1 MTEEELKAERKLI
14 LREYRALLKNAKREM
29 DDADRLLI
37 RKAFDLAAEA
47 HSPMRRKSGESYI
60 FHPLAVARIVSE
72 EIGLGTTS
80 IVCAL
85 LHDVVEDTEINL
97 DDIESLFGTRVR
109 IIVDGLT
116 KLRGAQFGEDVSIQA
131 ENFRKMLLTLSDDI
145 RVILIKLADRLH
157 NMRTL
162 ESMRHDKQQKIAS
175 ETLYLYAPLSHRL
188 GLYNLKSEFEDLC
201 LKYKEPELYHKIES
215 SLEKSKA
222 VRTRFINRF
231 TVPIRKRLDE
241 LEFDYEVK
249 IRSKSVYSIYNKMV
263 NKNIPFEEVY
273 DLFAIRIIIESDE
286 KNEKS
291 DCWQVYSIVTDN
303 YQPNPDRLRDWISTP
318 KGNGYESLHTTVMSP
333 SGKWVEVQIRTRRM
347 DDIAEMGYAAHWKYK
362 ESASENALDEWIRR
376 IRETLENPDPNAL
389 DFIDDFKLNLFS
401 DEIFVFTPKGDLRN
415 LPSSATALDFA
426 FEIHSDIGARC
437 IGAKVNHRLAP
448 LSHELKSGDQVEI
461 LTSKNQSPKEDWLRF
476 VVTAKAKSNIR
487 TYLKEDR
494 KRIAEDG
501 KEILERKLRNLK
513 INLND
518 ENLNKIVNFYRLPT
532 SHELFF
538 KAGLAQ
544 LDFNKLAAL
553 KKDSGQLKYR
563 RPKRRNPDGLKRIVT
578 NFNDKGAN
586 LVIGDSMEKFDYK
599 LSNCCNP
606 IPGDNVFG
614 FITINDGIKI
624 HRENCPNAIQM
635 MSKYDYRIVKAKWTN
650 QESIA
655 FLAGLRISGIDQVGL
670 VNELTKVISS
680 EYNVN
685 MRSISFDTDDG
696 IFTGTVMVYVND
708 TTHLTELMRKLRNI
722 SGVSTV
728 SRIKGDKQ
736 EPTFTQAN

>member
-437 IGAKVNHRLAP
+437 IGAKVNHRLVP

-544 LDFNKLAAL
+544 LDISKLAAL

-586 LVIGDSMEKFDYK
+586 LVIVDSMEKFDYK

>member
-476 VVTAKAKSNIR
+476 VVTAKAKSNIKDISQGGSQANCRRWQRDFR
-487 TYLKEDR
+487 TQ
-494 KRIAEDG
+494 AE
-501 KEILERKLRNLK
+501 KPQNQLER
-513 INLND
+513 
-518 ENLNKIVNFYRLPT
+518 
-532 SHELFF
+532 
-538 KAGLAQ
+538 
-544 LDFNKLAAL
+544 
-553 KKDSGQLKYR
+553 
-563 RPKRRNPDGLKRIVT
+563 
-578 NFNDKGAN
+578 
-586 LVIGDSMEKFDYK
+586 
-599 LSNCCNP
+599 
-606 IPGDNVFG
+606 
-614 FITINDGIKI
+614 
-624 HRENCPNAIQM
+624 
-635 MSKYDYRIVKAKWTN
+635 
-650 QESIA
+650 
-655 FLAGLRISGIDQVGL
+655 
-670 VNELTKVISS
+670 
-680 EYNVN
+680 
-685 MRSISFDTDDG
+685 
-696 IFTGTVMVYVND
+696 
-708 TTHLTELMRKLRNI
+708 
-722 SGVSTV
+722 
-728 SRIKGDKQ
+728 
-736 EPTFTQAN
+736 